1 MISVYVRNKDLCPAS
16 YYRITQYLNQYPD
29 VIFHNIASDAM
40 FTRNQYVERQGVKYK
55 MWQLRYFLHMMFRG
69 VRYTV
74 HDLHTKPE
82 TVIVSRSIYP
92 HKSPRLGIELL
103 RNVMDHAETVIWDFD
118 DDIFLNGEITDR
130 EATLLEEKSDRIVV
144 THDYLKSRLPDVY
157 QNKVICMPTT
167 DGDFQKFAS
176 VDRERLIQNR
186 LETMQ
191 REIRL
196 VWVGQAVGLRYFKP
210 ILEELDRFAEIQR
223 AKFGRST
230 ILSIVCNKDLIA
242 DCRFLKIQNIRWSK
256 NAALQCMQE
265 SQIGIMPLEDEPYSK
280 GKGGFKLVQYLSAGL
295 PVIGSNVGYNKQVV
309 NEKVG
314 YLAEDTEWCNKL
326 LSLSDADVWK
336 VKAENS
342 FEYWK
347 QYFSFDKNS
356 VIWNI
361 LLRRSI

>member
-40 FTRNQYVERQGVKYK
+40 FTRNQYVDRQGVKYK
-55 MWQLRYFLHMMFRG
+55 IWQLRYFVHMMLRG
-69 VRYTV
+69 AWYTV
-74 HDLHTKPE
+74 LDLHAKPE

-103 RNVMDHAETVIWDFD
+103 RHVMGHAEIVIWDFD

-130 EATLLEEKSDRIVV
+130 EAALLEEKSDRIVV

-157 QNKVICMPTT
+157 QKKVICMPTT
-167 DGDFQKFAS
+167 DGDFQRFVS
-176 VDRERLIQNR
+176 VDKERMIKNR
-186 LETMQ
+186 LETLQ

-210 ILEELDRFAEIQR
+210 ILKELDRFAQIQR

-230 ILSIVCNKDLIA
+230 ILSIVCNKDLMA
-242 DCRFLKIQNIRWSK
+242 DCRFLKIKNIRWSK

-265 SQIGIMPLEDEPYSK
+265 SQIGIMPLEDKPYSK

-314 YLAEDTEWCNKL
+314 YLAKDTEWCDKL
-326 LSLSDADVWK
+326 LLLSDANVWK
-336 VKAENS
+336 VKAINS

-347 QYFSFDKNS
+347 QNFSYDFNAK
-356 VIWNI
+356 IWEK
-361 LLRRSI
+361 LLQKI